1 MKRFDAEETELLSS
15 FEHGEWK
22 SGRDVKAEMKRFRRY
37 AADTLKKDARVNIR
51 LPSRVLEE
59 LKERAVEE
67 GIPYQTLISSILY
80 KYVQGRLEEK
90 RPARQPPGFPK

>member
-1 MKRFDAEETELLSS
+1 MKRFDPEETELLAS

-37 AADTLKKDARVNIR
+37 AVDALKKDARVNIR
-51 LPSRVLEE
+51 LPSQVLEE

-90 RPARQPPGFPK
+90 RPAR